1 MDKTMSV
8 RAVQPVAR
16 VSRLVMQTNKPG
28 PKAWAIEEARK
39 AGAECARQ
47 RLSLLDP
54 RWTPESDTLA
64 DARDAFQSEL
74 RWSTTSCALRGANG
88 AKWPMDEMRP
98 RTAQHVVDAFCDAY
112 DGVIESHWAA
122 VER

>member
-28 PKAWAIEEARK
+28 PKAWAIDEARK

-47 RLSLLDP
+47 RFNRLDDK
-54 RWTPESDTLA
+54 WTPESTPLA
-64 DARDAFQSEL
+64 DARDAFQAEL

-88 AKWPMDEMRP
+88 AKWAMDEMRP
-98 RTAQHVVDAFCDAY
+98 RTAQHVVDAFCDGY
-112 DGVIESHWAA
+112 DEAIDNFNAA
-122 VER
+122 AER